1 MFKFLKDRRNF
12 NTPVTV
18 TRDTVVNQIDPVP
31 PTQPEPKVEMVAPEE
46 IIPEP
51 IQEKTPI
58 EVKKPK
64 STRKKKTDE
73 GY

>member
-46 IIPEP
+46 IIPES
-51 IQEKTPI
+51 IQEETPKEI
-58 EVKKPK
+58 KKPRT
-64 STRKKKTDE
+64 TRKKK
-73 GY
+73 

>member
-18 TRDTVVNQIDPVP
+18 TRDTVVNQIDPAP

-51 IQEKTPI
+51 IQEEVI
-58 EVKKPK
+58 EEIKPK
-64 STRKKKTDE
+64 KTRTKKK
-73 GY
+73 